1 MVNRSLGRVLSL
13 SFISICLY
21 LGISIGVIIRLG
33 QSQRLNAAT
42 KPTEPVQ
49 FPLAIPE
56 LTPSI
61 TEQKT
66 FQNTITIKAVGDI
79 IPGTNFPNHR
89 LPRFREQLLPKS
101 VRTHLQGS
109 DILFGNFESSLTNY
123 PYTAKDFESSL
134 TNYPYTAKDISRGQ
148 VFAFRSPPAY
158 AQLFAEAGFNVL
170 NMANNHAMD
179 FGPVGFKDT
188 KKNLEA
194 VGIATL
200 GHKNQILYLE
210 ANNIPVAMVGF
221 SPYEMYNSIHNLGA
235 AQALIAEAKNKANIV
250 VVSMHA
256 GAEGTGALHVKNQTE
271 FFYGENRGNSIKF
284 ARNMIDAGADLVLGH
299 GPHVPRAMEIYKG
312 KIIAYSLGN
321 FLGYRTLSTNAQTG
335 DSMILEV
342 KLNPA
347 GDLVSSKIIPIRMD
361 RQGIPH
367 VDQSFRTV
375 KLMRYLNN
383 QAFPKNPV
391 KINNKG
397 EVVVKN
403 RLAPR

>member
-1 MVNRSLGRVLSL
+1 MANHSMGRVLSF

-42 KPTEPVQ
+42 TPTESVQ
-49 FPLAIPE
+49 FPLPIPE
-56 LTPSI
+56 LTPS
-61 TEQKT
+61 TTKQQT
-66 FQNTITIKAVGDI
+66 FPETITIKAVRDI
-79 IPGTNFPNHR
+79 IPGTNFPNYR
-89 LPRFREQLLPKS
+89 LPRFRDQLLPKS
-101 VRTHLQGS
+101 VRTQLQGS

-123 PYTAKDFESSL
+123 PYTAKD
-134 TNYPYTAKDISRGQ
+134 ISNGQ

-158 AQLFAEAGFNVL
+158 AQLFAEAGFNVF

-210 ANNIPVAMVGF
+210 ANNISMAMIGF
-221 SPYEMYNSIHNLGA
+221 SPYEIYNSINNLGV
-235 AQALIAEAKNKANIV
+235 AQALVAEAKKKANII

-256 GAEGTGALHVKNQTE
+256 GAEGTGALQVKNQTE

-284 ARNMIDAGADLVLGH
+284 ARNMIDAGADLVIGH

-312 KIIAYSLGN
+312 KMIAYSLGN

-347 GDLVSSKIIPIRMD
+347 GNLISSKIIPVRMD

-367 VDQSFRTV
+367 IDQRFQTV
-375 KLMRYLNN
+375 RLMRYLNN

-391 KINNKG
+391 KINKKG
-397 EVVVKN
+397 EIVVGNTK
-403 RLAPR
+403 

>member
-1 MVNRSLGRVLSL
+1 MVDRSLGRVFSF
-13 SFISICLY
+13 SFISISLY

-42 KPTEPVQ
+42 TPTEPVR
-49 FPLAIPE
+49 FPLVIPE
-56 LTPSI
+56 LTPS
-61 TEQKT
+61 KT
-66 FQNTITIKAVGDI
+66 QQQTFPDTITIKAVGDI
-79 IPGTNFPNHR
+79 IPGTNFPNYR
-89 LPRFREQLLPKS
+89 LPRFRDQLLPKS

-109 DILFGNFESSLTNY
+109 DILFGN
-123 PYTAKDFESSL
+123 FESSL

-158 AQLFAEAGFNVL
+158 AQLFAEAGFNVF

-188 KKNLEA
+188 MKNLQA

-200 GHKNQILYLE
+200 GHKNQILYLK
-210 ANNIPVAMVGF
+210 ANKIPVAMIGF

-235 AQALIAEAKNKANIV
+235 AKALVAEAKNKANIV

-271 FFYGENRGNSIKF
+271 FFYGENRGNAIAF
-284 ARNMIDAGADLVLGH
+284 ARNMIDAEADLVLGH

-342 KLNPA
+342 KLNSL
-347 GDLVSSKIIPIRMD
+347 GDLVSSKIIPVRMD

-367 VDQSFRTV
+367 IDRSFQTV
-375 KLMRYLNN
+375 RLMRYLNN

-391 KINNKG
+391 KINKKG
-397 EVVVKN
+397 EVVVQNKIN
-403 RLAPR
+403 PS

>member
-1 MVNRSLGRVLSL
+1 MANRNMGRFLSF
-13 SFISICLY
+13 SFISISLY
-21 LGISIGVIIRLG
+21 LGISIGVVIRLG
-33 QSQRLNAAT
+33 QSQRSNAAT
-42 KPTEPVQ
+42 TSTEPVQ
-49 FPLAIPE
+49 FPLAIPK

-61 TEQKT
+61 TEEKT
-66 FQNTITIKAVGDI
+66 FPDTITIKAVGDI
-79 IPGTNFPNHR
+79 IPGTNFPNYR
-89 LPRFREQLLPKS
+89 LPRFRDQLLPKS

-109 DILFGNFESSLTNY
+109 DILFGNFET
-123 PYTAKDFESSL
+123 SL

-148 VFAFRSPPAY
+148 IFAFRSPPAY
-158 AQLFAEAGFNVL
+158 AQLFAKAGFNVF

-188 KKNLEA
+188 MKNLEA

-200 GHKNQILYLE
+200 GHKNQILYLK

-221 SPYEMYNSIHNLGA
+221 SAYEMYNSMHNLKA
-235 AQALIAEAKNKANIV
+235 AQALVAEAKNNANIV

-256 GAEGTGALHVKNQTE
+256 GAEGTAALYIKNQTE
-271 FFYGENRGNSIKF
+271 FFYGENRGNSLKF

-321 FLGYRTLSTNAQTG
+321 FLGYRTLSTNAETG

-342 KLNPA
+342 KLNSV
-347 GDLVSSKIIPIRMD
+347 GDLVSSKIIPVRMD
-361 RQGIPH
+361 HQGIPH
-367 VDQSFRTV
+367 IDQRFQTV
-375 KLMRYLNN
+375 RLMRYLNN

-391 KINNKG
+391 KINQKG
-397 EVVVKN
+397 EIIVQNSK
-403 RLAPR
+403 

>member
-1 MVNRSLGRVLSL
+1 MVDRSLGRVFSF

-49 FPLAIPE
+49 ARLSIPE
-56 LTPSI
+56 LTPSAKK
-61 TEQKT
+61 EQT
-66 FQNTITIKAVGDI
+66 FTKTITIKAVGDI

-89 LPRFREQLLPKS
+89 LPRFRDQLLPKS
-101 VRTHLQGS
+101 VRSHLQGS
-109 DILFGNFESSLTNY
+109 DILFGN
-123 PYTAKDFESSL
+123 FESSL

-158 AQLFAEAGFNVL
+158 ARLFAEAGFNVF

-200 GHKNQILYLE
+200 GHKKQILYLE
-210 ANNIPVAMVGF
+210 ANNIPVAMIGF
-221 SPYEMYNSIHNLGA
+221 SPYEMYNSIHNLGVA
-235 AQALIAEAKNKANIV
+235 KALVAEAKNKANIV
-250 VVSMHA
+250 IVSMHA

-335 DSMILEV
+335 DSMILEA
-342 KLNPA
+342 KLNQV
-347 GDLVSSKIIPIRMD
+347 GDLVSSKIIPVRMD

-367 VDQSFRTV
+367 IDQSFQTV
-375 KLMRYLNN
+375 RLMRYLNN

-391 KINNKG
+391 KINKKG
-397 EVVVKN
+397 EVVVQNKLG
-403 RLAPR
+403 RP

>member
-1 MVNRSLGRVLSL
+1 MVNRSLGRVFSFSL
-13 SFISICLY
+13 ISICLY

-42 KPTEPVQ
+42 TRTKPVQ
-49 FPLAIPE
+49 FPLPIPE

-61 TEQKT
+61 TEQQT
-66 FQNTITIKAVGDI
+66 FPDTITIKAVGDI
-79 IPGTNFPNHR
+79 IPGTNFPNYR
-89 LPRFREQLLPKS
+89 LPRFQDQLLPKS

-109 DILFGNFESSLTNY
+109 DILFGN
-123 PYTAKDFESSL
+123 FESSL

-158 AQLFAEAGFNVL
+158 AQLFAEAGFNVF

-188 KKNLEA
+188 MKNLQA

-235 AQALIAEAKNKANIV
+235 AQALVVEAKNKANIV

-271 FFYGENRGNSIKF
+271 FFYGENRGNAIAF

-342 KLNPA
+342 KLNSA
-347 GDLVSSKIIPIRMD
+347 GDLVSSKIIPVRMD

-367 VDQSFRTV
+367 IDRSFQTV

-391 KINNKG
+391 KINKKG
-397 EVVVKN
+397 EVVVQN
-403 RLAPR
+403 RLDPP

>member
-1 MVNRSLGRVLSL
+1 MVNRSLGRVF
-13 SFISICLY
+13 SFSVISICLY

-42 KPTEPVQ
+42 KPTESVQ
-49 FPLAIPE
+49 FPLTIPE
-56 LTPSI
+56 LTPST
-61 TEQKT
+61 TEQQT
-66 FQNTITIKAVGDI
+66 FPNTITIKAVGDI

-123 PYTAKDFESSL
+123 PYTAKD
-134 TNYPYTAKDISRGQ
+134 ISRGQ

-158 AQLFAEAGFNVL
+158 AQLFAKAGFNVF

-179 FGPVGFKDT
+179 FGSVGFKDT
-188 KKNLEA
+188 MKNLQA

-210 ANNIPVAMVGF
+210 ANNIPVAMIGF
-221 SPYEMYNSIHNLGA
+221 SPYEMYNSIHNLA
-235 AQALIAEAKNKANIV
+235 AAKALVAEAKNKANIV

-284 ARNMIDAGADLVLGH
+284 ARKMIDAGADLVLGH
-299 GPHVPRAMEIYKG
+299 GPHVPRAMEIYQG

-342 KLNPA
+342 KLNSA
-347 GDLVSSKIIPIRMD
+347 GDLVSSKIIPVRMD

-367 VDQSFRTV
+367 IDQSFQTV

-391 KINNKG
+391 KINKKG
-397 EVVVKN
+397 ELIVQNKLN
-403 RLAPR
+403 PS